1 MRIFLRTPILKD
13 VCERLLLKI
22 SASVTNL
29 LKGGR
34 DDDMHLKKGGGGR
47 TGGLKK
53 VSPHWWAIK
62 KILKS
67 TSFKRGLDG

>member
-34 DDDMHLKKGGGGR
+34 DDDMHLKKGGGR
-47 TGGLKK
+47 TESLKN
-53 VSPHWWAIK
+53 VSHHCWAIK

>member
-34 DDDMHLKKGGGGR
+34 DDDMHLKKGGGAHR
-47 TGGLKK
+47 EFKK
-53 VSPHWWAIK
+53 CFPPLLGDK
-62 KILKS
+62 ENFKIYKL
-67 TSFKRGLDG
+67 

>member
-34 DDDMHLKKGGGGR
+34 DDDMHLKKGGAHR
-47 TGGLKK
+47 EFKK
-53 VSPHWWAIK
+53 CFPPLLGDK
-62 KILKS
+62 ENFKIYKL
-67 TSFKRGLDG
+67 